1 MEYHSSG
8 SLPLLGRPRYC
19 PGANANGG
27 YLCETGH
34 CCGESGCCTYY
45 YELWW
50 FWLLWT
56 VLILF
61 SCCCAYR
68 HRRAKLRVQQQ
79 QRQRDISLLAYQG
92 ASSFPSSM
100 LDLSFLASLKLPSY
114 EEVAAQP
121 STPPPPYSSVF
132 TAPQYPQPP
141 RTMDPHL
148 LTQQHPGTLLH
159 RPLQPLSDGPSS
171 LSSDNSSS
179 CSCDSCCPSSP
190 CSSSLSAPVTY
201 ETDTSHTST
210 PSEAT
215 PLTLDSVTIETIT
228 AAATRLDKGDSSA
241 LVAILIDEKPLAAAA
256 CAPAPAATCSTTP
269 LETIASPVSDS
280 TFPVGI
286 TLPIKQQLDIQPN
299 TTNPTSCSESTE
311 NSKSSSPTT
320 SPPASLNLLRT
331 FDSTTSQEQPRTLN
345 LILDSIGGNTDKN
358 PSLVPISISPQNPT
372 LPILSNETCSSI
384 SDSKNP
390 KLTSETTPN
399 TSPTRTL
406 HLLDTLTTPDK
417 LTICNDEVAT
427 NSHHSPIPSPPSQGT
442 SHFSTQPADESSESN
457 ATETNITSQH
467 ERETPTPSKEAVEN
481 HEDISESCIQAAELV
496 KLTEMV
502 AMNVDQKSENVD
514 TSTLKN
520 SGLLQAPNTFLEFI
534 SSCPETPDKLDCAQK
549 LEIVTQ
555 TTNPLPIIE
564 MKTLT
569 LKPRSPVVDSKIHS
583 PTVSQICEIATTF
596 PENTNGCVSIS
607 FPDHSIS
614 DCPVLL
620 LPQEVASNETSCQE
634 DIASRFYT
642 EDPSCNSKDLPS
654 SFEIAKFPADEKT
667 LSKSLPTEYP
677 SSFSVP
683 HSHSLNLEQ
692 SFANSPAENPTSSF
706 ACPFFPAIT
715 IQTDLPLY
723 TTSPTS
729 PCSIPSPSLPSPPVS
744 MLLLDPLSALQP
756 SEKSA
761 VSSGHAS
768 SLSPSPRNTQSPPK
782 QTLFSPCVDI
792 FEPVNANWD
801 DEESEEQ
808 GDEEYCED
816 SDVAADESQYKHR
829 RLTGDSGIEVCR
841 CRIEDEDE
849 EDDDKED
856 LKPDIGK
863 DGSEKKLYVGSSELH
878 DSLDCPVRSQKSAA
892 EDVDLCNTEM
902 KGSDEKAAIPVETV

>member
-1 MEYHSSG
+1 MAAEGAQGGGHTLQSRARTHTDRPQPLHQAATRSPSARTAQRPPVELAYVLVFTTSCRRHPADKEAAHLDLRRREQPESWRRSSRRRRRGAMEYHSSG

-241 LVAILIDEKPLAAAA
+241 L
-256 CAPAPAATCSTTP
+256 
-269 LETIASPVSDS
+269 
-280 TFPVGI
+280 
-286 TLPIKQQLDIQPN
+286 
-299 TTNPTSCSESTE
+299 
-311 NSKSSSPTT
+311 
-320 SPPASLNLLRT
+320 
-331 FDSTTSQEQPRTLN
+331 
-345 LILDSIGGNTDKN
+345 
-358 PSLVPISISPQNPT
+358 
-372 LPILSNETCSSI
+372 
-384 SDSKNP
+384 
-390 KLTSETTPN
+390 
-399 TSPTRTL
+399 
-406 HLLDTLTTPDK
+406 
-417 LTICNDEVAT
+417 
-427 NSHHSPIPSPPSQGT
+427 
-442 SHFSTQPADESSESN
+442 
-457 ATETNITSQH
+457 
-467 ERETPTPSKEAVEN
+467 
-481 HEDISESCIQAAELV
+481 
-496 KLTEMV
+496 
-502 AMNVDQKSENVD
+502 
-514 TSTLKN
+514 
-520 SGLLQAPNTFLEFI
+520 
-534 SSCPETPDKLDCAQK
+534 
-549 LEIVTQ
+549 
-555 TTNPLPIIE
+555 
-564 MKTLT
+564 
-569 LKPRSPVVDSKIHS
+569 
-583 PTVSQICEIATTF
+583 
-596 PENTNGCVSIS
+596 
-607 FPDHSIS
+607 
-614 DCPVLL
+614 
-620 LPQEVASNETSCQE
+620 
-634 DIASRFYT
+634 
-642 EDPSCNSKDLPS
+642 
-654 SFEIAKFPADEKT
+654 
-667 LSKSLPTEYP
+667 
-677 SSFSVP
+677 
-683 HSHSLNLEQ
+683 
-692 SFANSPAENPTSSF
+692 
-706 ACPFFPAIT
+706 
-715 IQTDLPLY
+715 
-723 TTSPTS
+723 
-729 PCSIPSPSLPSPPVS
+729 
-744 MLLLDPLSALQP
+744 
-756 SEKSA
+756 
-761 VSSGHAS
+761 
-768 SLSPSPRNTQSPPK
+768 
-782 QTLFSPCVDI
+782 
-792 FEPVNANWD
+792 PVNANWD